1 MGVGAEGASAAASGG
16 QGGRDAR
23 LQGSLGRRAGPGAW
37 LLPRSSPP
45 RALRAPGFRR
55 HAASKFWLLD
65 LQKRSARARASPRA
79 PREARRGAGHP
90 TASDVR
96 RWVRRFRAYF
106 PAFDTPQAGRPK
118 RLRLQKGRLALR
130 TATLTRASTSAHLVR
145 GARPPPSPRARRTP
159 RTAPP
164 PRRCPAR
171 RAGRP
176 GRGELPAGS
185 GDASAS
191 AGGARH
197 SSSGSTPG
205 GATSTS
211 TGGRVMV
218 RGPRVRVS
226 ASLPLPA
233 AGRTEGG
240 VRFRRSWADAEGP
253 PPSPPGSS
261 RSAGGAEGPLAAGRG
276 SRAAEGGPPVRPL
289 PPAPPRG
296 REVPRTAP
304 GAPPGPSRSPG
315 IDLPAPAPSRPAPR
329 LGAPPGSR

>member
-171 RAGRP
+171 RAPRRLGRRERERGRGAPQLQRLHP
-176 GRGELPAGS
+176 GRGDLHLDRGE
-185 GDASAS
+185 GD
-191 AGGARH
+191 GER
-197 SSSGSTPG
+197 
-205 GATSTS
+205 
-211 TGGRVMV
+211 
-218 RGPRVRVS
+218 
-226 ASLPLPA
+226 
-233 AGRTEGG
+233 
-240 VRFRRSWADAEGP
+240 AEGP
-253 PPSPPGSS
+253 RLRLPPSP
-261 RSAGGAEGPLAAGRG
+261 
-276 SRAAEGGPPVRPL
+276 
-289 PPAPPRG
+289 RG
-296 REVPRTAP
+296 RTH
-304 GAPPGPSRSPG
+304 GGGCS
-315 IDLPAPAPSRPAPR
+315 LPKVV
-329 LGAPPGSR
+329 G